1 MKKITALILALVMT
15 LSLLP
20 MSVWAEGEAQLYWR
34 YHAGEAWRNETMHA
48 TYGGSD
54 ILYLAADSSGA
65 KLQDWNVSASS
76 AAIGNFSK
84 TDEGFLYWD
93 HSAVKSNAKG
103 TITIHSGEATYTI
116 PVEVGAPEIMVYT
129 TKTGDVFSGEKF
141 ADADSNFTYTSGS
154 EVTFYFVARDE
165 SITITGYD
173 RIPNEWISFDI
184 NDGKVLT
191 LTIPANAYGRQ
202 EIQVFY
208 THSWMEGSEQ
218 RSNDGDRFFVFRDTN
233 DNCELFWNYNPEY
246 DGWRNERLSAPCGGS
261 SVIHLG
267 MDAAGTPLAEGW
279 TASVSSTDIGVVSKT
294 EDGCLYWNH
303 SEAVIGARGTI
314 TIGSGTDSYAIPVG
328 IEAPQIWVYNS
339 KTGDTY
345 SNPQFADADNNYV
358 YTSGSDVT
366 IYFVAR
372 EDITIKKV
380 SGSANAVIGDGGKT
394 ATVTISANEYGQQ
407 DIWVEY
413 EGQGWGDNRP
423 FWFRDTNDTSE
434 LFWSYNPEYDGWR
447 NERLHTTFGGSDW
460 LNLATDNKGTALTG
474 TDWTATATS
483 GIGTVEMSADGRLV
497 WDHSQVRSSTSGAI
511 TVSNGTIS
519 YKIPVA
525 IEPPEIFVFNTKTA
539 EGYDDVQFA
548 DADYSFTY
556 TSGDEA
562 EIYFVARDESITI
575 TGFEDIDNSWV
586 SIADDGSSA
595 TLVFPAEEY
604 GRHDFRVIFEQ
615 KRGDW
620 TDRRDMYFWFR
631 DTNDEGT
638 IFYRHHES
646 DPWHNWR
653 MEEPVGGNSR
663 IFLALDEE
671 GTLLD
676 ISTPWT
682 ASASEDIGKVIVFGD
697 ILYWDRSQALPGATG
712 TITITNGTDTYRLP
726 VSIGVPWMLMF
737 EGEISPEKLV
747 NPDENDRYYYP
758 TDEDKKNTVVFVPSA
773 DYVTID
779 SVDAPSDI
787 DVRIAEDKKSVTVTI
802 PEGRHGEFHLM
813 FNFTETFGEEQHKNY
828 RSLWV
833 RDDGAKAKLT
843 TGKLIKESDYIQWE
857 SKDEIFHVNEN
868 VPVPFTLSI
877 DGKEQTFYM
886 LPAMIN
892 EGVLSSAWLNWC
904 GIATWSNEGGLYYA
918 VDYWTSDNGGKDLA
932 PISDELR
939 GKINAMVESASI
951 TIAPVAGY
959 EGNVG
964 TRYPSSARGDDI
976 PRNIRETFGNRLAA
990 VGYCHNLDT
999 LGMWQVK
1006 TTVKFKNG
1014 LELTTALSSKSEY
1027 LAVYD
1032 HPMEADATVADI
1044 NAYIASFKE
1053 NYPNANPQQSTLNLS
1068 LPGKELHGL
1077 IVVDPETAP
1086 KEIQLMGCEGGVG
1099 ETVLYGSVYANNFST
1114 RLMNIRMVGAG
1125 KTNNKYKEAWN
1136 SDCADELIGTPNYG
1150 VYGSAYGYIHCCS
1163 FTGYR
1168 TAVYSKADWYRF
1180 GMGYSLFYDNHTA
1193 LYMECTDP
1201 NGGGVPTMAGN
1212 VYMNNQFALW
1222 LERFP
1227 TNFDTS
1233 TFGTDDNIFIDNQ
1246 KDIHSGNRS
1255 YFAPGNAFGTLTS
1268 NGNKAVPN
1276 TTGKAHAAPYYGVTD
1291 TGLAVLS
1298 GNLSQL
1304 PLDTLSQEL
1313 STWIDDVKLY
1323 PNNWAVPNYGD
1334 AEIYMISV
1342 DDITDGMTI
1351 STIDKTS
1358 DSDNDVLGTIKLK
1371 KNK

>member
-1 MKKITALILALVMT
+1 MKKITALVLALVMT

-20 MSVWAEGEAQLYWR
+20 MNVWA
-34 YHAGEAWRNETMHA
+34 AGEEFTGS
-48 TYGGSD
+48 TSYGNHGVFVFTDKNGTVFSCSDAVKQWGDGSKEY
-54 ILYLAADSSGA
+54 IGIPCASKNSCTVYLAVNPGEKVLVDEIELTDPFTSCKTTIPDGNGGTRIVTTDVYALTVDKPKDDFSAAYSVVRSHIERNPASGTDVIVNSEPVIVVFDFAPVYTSSSHYLADALYVFTGNSAAAPTDLTCNGSIVSHRRYEGGLDITVSCYNDSTA
-65 KLQDWNVSASS
+65 PKKVYLGVPDWETFTMPDATKVGKWTTQAHWNKDTVELRTYDIYAVDVSAPTS
-76 AAIGNFSK
+76 GLTKVLN
-84 TDEGFLYWD
+84 
-93 HSAVKSNAKG
+93 G
-103 TITIHSGEATYTI
+103 TITWTGKDETSTDQVNLIFDFT
-116 PVEVGAPEIMVYT
+116 PVL
-129 TKTGDVFSGEKF
+129 TGSNPASAAGVQVFT
-141 ADADSNFTYTSGS
+141 DLDSNGNLSCNHPVSTQWKDG
-154 EVTFYFVARDE
+154 
-165 SITITGYD
+165 G
-173 RIPNEWISFDI
+173 FDI
-184 NDGKVLT
+184 VVT
-191 LTIPANAYGRQ
+191 CY
-202 EIQVFY
+202 
-208 THSWMEGSEQ
+208 
-218 RSNDGDRFFVFRDTN
+218 
-233 DNCELFWNYNPEY
+233 PE
-246 DGWRNERLSAPCGGS
+246 STAP
-261 SVIHLG
+261 
-267 MDAAGTPLAEGW
+267 
-279 TASVSSTDIGVVSKT
+279 
-294 EDGCLYWNH
+294 
-303 SEAVIGARGTI
+303 
-314 TIGSGTDSYAIPVG
+314 
-328 IEAPQIWVYNS
+328 
-339 KTGDTY
+339 
-345 SNPQFADADNNYV
+345 
-358 YTSGSDVT
+358 
-366 IYFVAR
+366 
-372 EDITIKKV
+372 KKV
-380 SGSANAVIGDGGKT
+380 YLAVVEWETLEIDGATKVGKWTTQAHWDATKT
-394 ATVTISANEYGQQ
+394 ATYNIYAVDVTEPETGYVVKHDGIHSWTDDKNKPCSEECDLVLDYAPILTPAGGNPAYFEDMGVRIFTGKNGSTLSYDGSVSVDWNEDGAIINVRCPDVDPSVKEEKIYFAVTDWIGLSV
-407 DIWVEY
+407 DTEVSDTMEMVGKWVTTE
-413 EGQGWGDNRP
+413 
-423 FWFRDTNDTSE
+423 TNDRGETYDVIYSIYE
-434 LFWSYNPEYDGWR
+434 LTVKKPLANAPEKVV
-447 NERLHTTFGGSDW
+447 ER
-460 LNLATDNKGTALTG
+460 
-474 TDWTATATS
+474 S
-483 GIGTVEMSADGRLV
+483 GVIA
-497 WDHSQVRSSTSGAI
+497 
-511 TVSNGTIS
+511 
-519 YKIPVA
+519 
-525 IEPPEIFVFNTKTA
+525 
-539 EGYDDVQFA
+539 YDDGYA
-548 DADYSFTY
+548 NH
-556 TSGDEA
+556 
-562 EIYFVARDESITI
+562 FVLA
-575 TGFEDIDNSWV
+575 F
-586 SIADDGSSA
+586 
-595 TLVFPAEEY
+595 
-604 GRHDFRVIFEQ
+604 DFDPVER
-615 KRGDW
+615 
-620 TDRRDMYFWFR
+620 
-631 DTNDEGT
+631 
-638 IFYRHHES
+638 IFYRQHES
-646 DPWHNWR
+646 EPWRNSR

-671 GTLLD
+671 GKLLD

-682 ASASEDIGKVIVFGD
+682 ASASENVGKVIVFGD

-737 EGEISPEKLV
+737 EGEISPENLV

-758 TDEDKKNTVVFVPSA
+758 TDEDKESTVTFVPSA
-773 DYVTID
+773 DNVTID

-787 DVRIAEDKKSVTVTI
+787 GVRIAADKKSVTVTI
-802 PEGRHGEFHLM
+802 PEGRHGEFSLL

-828 RSLWV
+828 RSLWI

-904 GIATWSNEGGLYYA
+904 GIPTWSNEGGLYYA
-918 VDYWTSDNGGKDLA
+918 VDYWTSDDGGKDLA

-959 EGNVG
+959 EGNLG

-1086 KEIQLMGCEGGVG
+1086 KEIQLMGCEDGVG

-1125 KTNNKYKEAWN
+1125 KNNTTYKDKGEIQW
-1136 SDCADELIGTPNYG
+1136 ADELIGTPNYG

-1313 STWIDDVKLY
+1313 NTWIGDVKLY

-1351 STIDKTS
+1351 STIDKTN